1 MIIALIF
8 LSITSL
14 CSIIGLYY
22 SVKKNIQ
29 LYEELESI
37 NTQIDSSVE
46 ELDYLY
52 KKIDKKSKIELF
64 SDEPMIRELVED
76 MKQAKK
82 IVMSITESFTS
93 EKEDNTKSL

>member
-8 LSITSL
+8 LSIISL
-14 CSIIGLYY
+14 CSIVGLYY

-29 LYEELESI
+29 LFEELESI
-37 NTQIDSSVE
+37 NSQLESSIE
-46 ELDYLY
+46 ELDYLH
-52 KKIDKKSKIELF
+52 KKIDKKSKVELF

-82 IVMSITESFTS
+82 IVMSISESFTT